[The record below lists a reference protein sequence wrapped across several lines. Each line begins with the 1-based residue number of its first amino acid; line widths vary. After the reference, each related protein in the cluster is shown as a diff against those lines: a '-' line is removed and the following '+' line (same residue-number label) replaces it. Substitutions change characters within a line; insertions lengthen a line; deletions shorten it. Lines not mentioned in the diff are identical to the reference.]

1 MLAGSIGLATLVA
14 GCSVPHVA
22 SMSSNRPTPKSS
34 LAPKSA
40 APTAKPSA
48 TASPVAATK
57 VAATLATP
65 GGDLANG
72 SLTRYLDAGSR
83 KLVVNYWTSQD
94 PAQWTAS
101 RSTVVD
107 LAAHI
112 ENGDKDHAVLVS
124 DFNATLDDGTS
135 VTTLVD
141 DKGAFTLTP
150 PYAYSSAL
158 VLRAHPGA
166 TSATVI
172 LKYDLLIQTAPGLMA
187 YFRQTVIDTIHIN
200 FATSGDN

>member
-1 MLAGSIGLATLVA
+1 
-14 GCSVPHVA
+14 
-22 SMSSNRPTPKSS
+22 
-34 LAPKSA
+34 
-40 APTAKPSA
+40 
-48 TASPVAATK
+48 VAAS
-57 VAATLATP
+57 VAVP
-65 GGDLANG
+65 GGDLSNG

-83 KLVVNYWTSQD
+83 KLVVNYWSQQD
-94 PAQWTAS
+94 PTQWTAT
-101 RSTVVD
+101 RSTVIN

-124 DFNATLDDGTS
+124 DFNASFDDGTS

-158 VLRAHPGA
+158 ILRAHPGA
-166 TSATVI
+166 TSAALI
-172 LKYDLLIQTAPGLMA
+172 LKYDLLIQTAPGIPA

-200 FATSGDN
+200 FAASGSN